1 MTVKT
6 YQKTGRKT
14 HEKGKE
20 GRRKLDHPKLIP
32 MAAAASHTPDLDLL
46 NLFFFV
52 FWSDLGATPKR
63 NDTAPSCLEHQGKIQ
78 ITRNEAVLHPSACTR
93 FVQL

>member
-14 HEKGKE
+14 NEKGKE

-32 MAAAASHTPDLDLL
+32 VAAAASHTPDLDLL
-46 NLFFFV
+46 NLFFLLF
-52 FWSDLGATPKR
+52 FG
-63 NDTAPSCLEHQGKIQ
+63 Q
-78 ITRNEAVLHPSACTR
+78 ISE
-93 FVQL
+93 QQ